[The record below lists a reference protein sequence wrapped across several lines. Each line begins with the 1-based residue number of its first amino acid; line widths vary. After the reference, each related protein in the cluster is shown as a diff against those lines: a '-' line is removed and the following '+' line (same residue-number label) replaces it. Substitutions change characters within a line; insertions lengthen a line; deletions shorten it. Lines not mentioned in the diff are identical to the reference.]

1 VSASAGLTKL
11 AIAGGA
17 GLLGAL
23 VIAAVD
29 PPQTRRELFMQALV
43 AGGGS
48 MSFGPIAV
56 HVAQHYISWVDFS
69 LIEYAVPVYFL
80 VGALSWGAAGALAMA
95 RKTIREKGADYLI
108 KKLKP

>member
-1 VSASAGLTKL
+1 MSATAGLTKL
-11 AIAGGA
+11 AVAGGA
-17 GLLGAL
+17 GLIGAA

-29 PPQTRRELFMQALV
+29 PPKTRRELFMQALV

-56 HVAQHYISWVDFS
+56 HVAQHFISWVDFTQV
-69 LIEYAVPVYFL
+69 EFAVPVYFL

-95 RKTIREKGADYLI
+95 RKTIREKGADYLL
-108 KKLKP
+108 KKLK